1 MTITIGG
8 QAMPASMSNRALNYV
23 FERAKII
30 GRNGEGAAIAAN
42 NGCTVLWVWAYL
54 NADEFDFLNDTVLN
68 LAPSAT
74 FTSSRQYRGV

>member
-1 MTITIGG
+1 MTITVGG

-30 GRNGEGAAIAAN
+30 GRNGEGAAIEAN

-54 NADEFDFLNDTVLN
+54 NAEEFDFLNDTVLD
-68 LAPSAT
+68 LAPSHLYRH
-74 FTSSRQYRGV
+74 RQHHRV